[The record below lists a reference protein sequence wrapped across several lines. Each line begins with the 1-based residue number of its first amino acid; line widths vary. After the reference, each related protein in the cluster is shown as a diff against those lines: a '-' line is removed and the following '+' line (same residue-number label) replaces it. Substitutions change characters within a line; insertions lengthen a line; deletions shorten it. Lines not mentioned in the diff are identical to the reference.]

1 MRISMLSFVV
11 LFRVMKKL
19 SVEIQHREVLD
30 NNWSGS
36 FNACCKGEVQNNL
49 CFIVV
54 AEEFGLIVREV

>member
-11 LFRVMKKL
+11 LFIVMKKL

-30 NNWSGS
+30 NNWSFS
-36 FNACCKGEVQNNL
+36 ACCKGEVQNNL